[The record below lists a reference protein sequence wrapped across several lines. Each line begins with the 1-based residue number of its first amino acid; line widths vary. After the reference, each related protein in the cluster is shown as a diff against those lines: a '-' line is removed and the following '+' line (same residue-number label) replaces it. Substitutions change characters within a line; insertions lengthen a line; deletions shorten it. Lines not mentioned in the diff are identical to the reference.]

1 MGEGLSY
8 KMQMSLDGFVESL
21 DGDPV
26 MPVTA
31 DPGLEGVMF
40 EEIVNTCDPILLGH
54 QMTDGFVKYFSRTV
68 RHAEGK
74 NLSVESGPLVDAVD
88 AP

>member
-1 MGEGLSY
+1 
-8 KMQMSLDGFVESL
+8 MQMSLDGFVESL

-40 EEIVNTCDPILLGH
+40 EEIVNTCDTILLGRK
-54 QMTDGFVKYFSRTV
+54 MTDGFVKYFIRTV
-68 RHAEGK
+68 RHAEAK
-74 NLSVESGPLVDAVD
+74 NLSVESGPLVDAVN